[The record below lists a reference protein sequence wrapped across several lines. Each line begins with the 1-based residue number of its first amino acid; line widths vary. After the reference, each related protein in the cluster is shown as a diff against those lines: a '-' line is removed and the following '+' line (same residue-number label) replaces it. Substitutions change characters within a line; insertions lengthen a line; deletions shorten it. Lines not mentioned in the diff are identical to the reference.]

1 MFGMTEDDPG
11 RTVAAGYDAITET
24 YAAWTAAT
32 SDPARITWL
41 ERFAARLPDKAAVLE
56 LGCGQGGP
64 STAFLAERSELLGI
78 DISAHQLDRARVNVP
93 AATFELADMS
103 DVVFDPGRFDGIV
116 ALYSII
122 HVPRERHALLF
133 GRIATWLKA
142 GGWFL
147 ASFGTEDDPGGS
159 ELWLG
164 SPMYFSGFDAMT
176 NLAMLED
183 AGLRVADH
191 EIVTLHEPPP
201 EGDTRFQWVLAQRR

>member
-1 MFGMTEDDPG
+1 MSGMTDDDPG

-32 SDPARITWL
+32 SDPARIAWL
-41 ERFAARLPDKAAVLE
+41 DRFAARLPDGAAVLE

-64 STAFLAERSELLGI
+64 STAFLADRFAVLGI
-78 DISAHQLDRARVNVP
+78 DISPHQLDRARRNVP

-103 DVVFDPGRFDGIV
+103 DVAFEPGRFDGIV

-122 HVPRERHALLF
+122 HVPRDRHAMLF
-133 GRIATWLKA
+133 GRIATWLTP

-147 ASFGTEDDPGGS
+147 ASLGTEDDPGGT
-159 ELWLG
+159 EPWLG
-164 SPMYFSGFDAMT
+164 APMYFSGFDAPT

-183 AGLRVADH
+183 AGLGVAAH
-191 EIVTLHEPPP
+191 EIATLHEPPP